1 MRIAFTFLPAL
12 LLAGTLSAYEA
23 MYEKTPVG
31 EIKVITLPGRIAL
44 ESKTEGPYF
53 RSDNGLFRKLF
64 RYISSNDIAMTVP
77 VEADIQPGRMRFFVG
92 GKDRAKEISST
103 SDVEVREIK
112 PQQVISIGVRGS
124 YSMERFQR
132 NKRKLTEW
140 LANNGKYEP
149 AGEAYA
155 VYWDGPFVIG
165 FFKRSEVH
173 LPIKPKET
181 KPKGKQPSPEPQPQP

>member
-1 MRIAFTFLPAL
+1 M
-12 LLAGTLSAYEA
+12 LSRRQRRCSLWP
-23 MYEKTPVG
+23 M
-31 EIKVITLPGRIAL
+31 PGL
-44 ESKTEGPYF
+44 VQEMGK
-53 RSDNGLFRKLF
+53 
-64 RYISSNDIAMTVP
+64 
-77 VEADIQPGRMRFFVG
+77 GRDKARG
-92 GKDRAKEISST
+92 RHQHKGKDRAKEISST

-140 LANNGKYEP
+140 LAKNGKYEP

>member
-1 MRIAFTFLPAL
+1 MRVVLTLLPVLFLANS
-12 LLAGTLSAYEA
+12 LSTYEA

-31 EIKVITLPGRIAL
+31 EIKVITLPGRTAL
-44 ESKTEGPYF
+44 ESKTEGSYF

-77 VEADIQPGRMRFFVG
+77 VEADIEPGRMRFFVG
-92 GKDRAKEISST
+92 GKDSARKIIST
-103 SDVEVREIK
+103 SDVKVRKIK
-112 PQQVISIGVRGS
+112 PQQVLSIGVRGS
-124 YSMERFQR
+124 YSMERFNR

-140 LANNGKYEP
+140 LAKSGEYEP
-149 AGEAYA
+149 AAEAYA

-173 LPIKPKET
+173 LPIKPKEN
-181 KPKGKQPSPEPQPQP
+181 KPKGKQPSPKPKSQP